1 MLFALNRDNVSSKIK
16 QPRQGHRFYAA
27 LGMRVFGK
35 LPTIATAT
43 HKETLGS
50 VIDHRQA
57 AGPAV
62 ALNNALVCRTRFGFR
77 RSLLIPHKKLHD
89 LCPRVKDGVLYF

>member
-1 MLFALNRDNVSSKIK
+1 MLSVINRDNVCSKIK
-16 QPRQGHRFYAA
+16 QPRQGPRFYAA
-27 LGMRVFGK
+27 LSVRVFGK

-43 HKETLGS
+43 HKETFAS

-62 ALNNALVCRTRFGFR
+62 ALNNALVCRTRFGFQ

-89 LCPRVKDGVLYF
+89 LYPRVKDGVLYF